1 MFVNASTSAV
11 YIYIYTELANMANN
25 VLYAY
30 DRNLILLS
38 SKQEDRDSIAQRKYL
53 ITKQPYYR
61 YMIVT
66 EKHNNEN

>member
-11 YIYIYTELANMANN
+11 YIYTELANMANN
-25 VLYAY
+25 ALYAY